1 MAVRNIL
8 TLTDWRSLEGNS
20 MKTGNADVGISARTL
35 QSWPLPIKSWVWYD
49 NALVMPRPSL
59 AAARAVSTLL
69 T

>member
-20 MKTGNADVGISARTL
+20 MKTGKADVGISARAL
-35 QSWPLPIKSWVWYD
+35 QSCPFSIKSWVWYD
-49 NALVMPRPSL
+49 NALVIPRPSL
-59 AAARAVSTLL
+59 AAARAASTLL